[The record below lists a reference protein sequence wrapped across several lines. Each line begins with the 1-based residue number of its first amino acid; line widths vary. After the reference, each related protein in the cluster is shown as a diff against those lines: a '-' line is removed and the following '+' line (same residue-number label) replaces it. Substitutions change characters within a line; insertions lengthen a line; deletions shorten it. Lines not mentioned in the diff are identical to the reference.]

1 MSQTNNPCENCTQ
14 ECPAGGCNTW
24 KEWWVQNWNE
34 NIHRNVPTVP
44 KQVWQY
50 EHPDRVRE
58 VRQTIEDLM
67 IPGTIGTSNL
77 AEVDDGQ

>member
-14 ECPAGGCNTW
+14 ECPAGGRNTW

-44 KQVWQY
+44 KKVWRY
-50 EHPDRVRE
+50 EHPDWVRE
-58 VRQTIEDLM
+58 
-67 IPGTIGTSNL
+67 L
-77 AEVDDGQ
+77 APEKPEEMTAAEWMAAQMEGRNAQ

>member
-24 KEWWVQNWNE
+24 KEWWVRNRNE

-44 KQVWQY
+44 KQVWRY
-50 EHPDRVRE
+50 
-58 VRQTIEDLM
+58 
-67 IPGTIGTSNL
+67 
-77 AEVDDGQ
+77 